1 MTSRAG
7 EMKQRVTGIVNNSS
21 TNPFQTFSRK
31 GSSSRNSA
39 LLSFD
44 ISFDLCDEDGKMM
57 HVWFNRSFRLP
68 PPIEDGDH
76 IEVVGRNGQLWG
88 LISRKN
94 FYAARIIDN
103 CRNRE
108 YTTWRNKE
116 INDKG
121 TACVAPQ

>member
-1 MTSRAG
+1 MG
-7 EMKQRVTGIVNNSS
+7 KMKQRVSGIVNNSS

-57 HVWFNRSFRLP
+57 HVWFNRSFRIP

-76 IEVVGRNGQLWG
+76 IEVVGRYGQLWG
-88 LISRKN
+88 AISRKN

-103 CRNRE
+103 CRNTE

-121 TACVAPQ
+121 TASVAPQ

>member
-121 TACVAPQ
+121 TTCVAPQ

>member
-1 MTSRAG
+1 
-7 EMKQRVTGIVNNSS
+7 MKQRVTGIVNNSS